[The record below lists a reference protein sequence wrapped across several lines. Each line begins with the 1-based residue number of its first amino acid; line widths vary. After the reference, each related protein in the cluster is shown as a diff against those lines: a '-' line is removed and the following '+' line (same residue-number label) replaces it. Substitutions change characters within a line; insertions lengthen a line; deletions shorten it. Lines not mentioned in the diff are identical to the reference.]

1 MGFRPPYSAS
11 PSSPFYIPFFQIF
24 APGTLALLGNLH
36 PLSRTQNLVQ
46 GVRRECDL
54 HATAFMRQ
62 RCLLSRF
69 SGLVQENERENT
81 CDSVLATAW
90 LCTIFCTIVQNFFLV
105 GSRDLG
111 SAPASLRLIKPP
123 FLELFFTIFC
133 SVLAPKHIPPP
144 FRGSARKPIFH
155 ARATPVSLAGNMPRF
170 VHRGDGEFEG
180 KRGRAHVSRHGGWYL
195 FVPRPTAF
203 SSGFAVFL
211 AGFLHGLR
219 IIAYA
224 FSEKEFTP
232 HTTFFFFILASGE
245 GASR

>member
-1 MGFRPPYSAS
+1 MGLCPPYSAS
-11 PSSPFYIPFFQIF
+11 PSSPFYDPSPQIF
-24 APGTLALLGNLH
+24 APGTLTSLNNLH

-46 GVRRECDL
+46 GVRRECDS

-62 RCLLSRF
+62 RCFWSRF
-69 SGLVQENERENT
+69 SDLVQENERENT

-111 SAPASLRLIKPP
+111 SMPASLRLIKPP
-123 FLELFFTIFC
+123 FLELFFTLFC
-133 SVLAPKHIPPP
+133 SISAPKLAVSRLGP
-144 FRGSARKPIFH
+144 KTIFH

-180 KRGRAHVSRHGGWYL
+180 KRGQAHVSRHGGWYL

-224 FSEKEFTP
+224 FSEKKFTP

>member
-1 MGFRPPYSAS
+1 MNAIYTRQRSCDS
-11 PSSPFYIPFFQIF
+11 VVFY
-24 APGTLALLGNLH
+24 H
-36 PLSRTQNLVQ
+36 DSRTWYKK
-46 GVRRECDL
+46 
-54 HATAFMRQ
+54 TSMK
-62 RCLLSRF
+62 
-69 SGLVQENERENT
+69 NT

-90 LCTIFCTIVQNFFLV
+90 LCTNFCTIVQNFFLA

-123 FLELFFTIFC
+123 FLGLFFTRFHSI
-133 SVLAPKHIPPP
+133 SAPKPNPSP
-144 FRGSARKPIFH
+144 LRGSARKPVFH

-180 KRGRAHVSRHGGWYL
+180 KRGQAHVSRHGGWYL

>member
-1 MGFRPPYSAS
+1 MNAIY
-11 PSSPFYIPFFQIF
+11 
-24 APGTLALLGNLH
+24 T
-36 PLSRTQNLVQ
+36 
-46 GVRRECDL
+46 
-54 HATAFMRQ
+54 RQ
-62 RCLLSRF
+62 RSCDSVVFDHDSR
-69 SGLVQENERENT
+69 SLVQENERENT

-123 FLELFFTIFC
+123 FLRLFFILFC
-133 SVLAPKHIPPP
+133 SISAPKLAVSRLGP
-144 FRGSARKPIFH
+144 KTIFH

-180 KRGRAHVSRHGGWYL
+180 KRGQAHVSRHGGWYL

-224 FSEKEFTP
+224 FSEKKFTP

>member
-1 MGFRPPYSAS
+1 MNA
-11 PSSPFYIPFFQIF
+11 IH
-24 APGTLALLGNLH
+24 T
-36 PLSRTQNLVQ
+36 
-46 GVRRECDL
+46 
-54 HATAFMRQ
+54 RQ
-62 RCLLSRF
+62 RS
-69 SGLVQENERENT
+69 
-81 CDSVLATAW
+81 CDSVVFGHDSRTWYKKTSVKTPATALLRQRGYAQSFAQLFKTFSW
-90 LCTIFCTIVQNFFLV
+90 
-105 GSRDLG
+105 
-111 SAPASLRLIKPP
+111 SAPVIWAQCPHHSASSSRP
-123 FLELFFTIFC
+123 FWNSFSLSFAR
-133 SVLAPKHIPPP
+133 SRHQNSP
-144 FRGSARKPIFH
+144 FRGSARKPVFH

-180 KRGRAHVSRHGGWYL
+180 KRGQAHVSRHGGWYL

-224 FSEKEFTP
+224 FSEKKFTP